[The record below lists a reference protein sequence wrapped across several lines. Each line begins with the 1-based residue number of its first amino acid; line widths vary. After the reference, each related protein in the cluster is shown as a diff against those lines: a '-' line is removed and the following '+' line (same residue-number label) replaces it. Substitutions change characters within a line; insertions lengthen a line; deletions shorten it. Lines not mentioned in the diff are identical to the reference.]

1 MQLRA
6 IYDRILEFQGIQSRS
21 VREREGVS
29 FRVVQDLGFPALWYC
44 LTSDSTKNRLYNAAS
59 TEAEARMED
68 ADRVR
73 RRGQAGHY
81 GITAEEEEGMRR
93 RKKVFTR
100 NTLSPIKSQL
110 KIVSQSYQVRY
121 TSSTPFQLCEL

>member
-1 MQLRA
+1 M
-6 IYDRILEFQGIQSRS
+6 ISTLEF
-21 VREREGVS
+21 
-29 FRVVQDLGFPALWYC
+29 LALWC
-44 LTSDSTKNRLYNAAS
+44 SLTSDSTKTRLYNAAS

-68 ADRVR
+68 ADRLR

-121 TSSTPFQLCEL
+121 RSSPPLRLCEL